1 VLQQYLGEQLVAR
14 SGSLR
19 PGGWALT
26 PFIEGPDAVRLAVG
40 TQTPE
45 DSGRREGFGGWVR
58 GHLTRTPSMASAAT
72 YFAMVYSSSTSSAG
86 TTTASCWSPA
96 QAFSRTC
103 NCRIDLRSHRGT
115 YTLHDLINHFDTE
128 DNLNQQMMCDGTP
141 LLCPEIHQRRQQQDR
156 GRGWELGCRRW
167 GACQR
172 A

>member
-72 YFAMVYSSSTSSAG
+72 YFAKVLFFVDELGWNDYGVMLVAG
-86 TTTASCWSPA
+86 TSV
-96 QAFSRTC
+96 
-103 NCRIDLRSHRGT
+103 LT
-115 YTLHDLINHFDTE
+115 YLQLSD
-128 DNLNQQMMCDGTP
+128 
-141 LLCPEIHQRRQQQDR
+141 
-156 GRGWELGCRRW
+156 
-167 GACQR
+167 
-172 A
+172 

>member
-1 VLQQYLGEQLVAR
+1 MRCASP
-14 SGSLR
+14 SGPRR
-19 PGGWALT
+19 P
-26 PFIEGPDAVRLAVG
+26 
-40 TQTPE
+40 
-45 DSGRREGFGGWVR
+45 
-58 GHLTRTPSMASAAT
+58 RTPADGRGSGAGSAAT
-72 YFAMVYSSSTSSAG
+72 SRERHPWPPPPHTSLRFYSSSTSSAG